1 MGFWGCG
8 TPRPGRKAVS
18 GLLGGWGASRLCA
31 VLHLFFGHTLGSVP
45 ALSPKPALLTA
56 GRKGARDPQG
66 PRAVRLYAELNEAI
80 FHSSLRANF
89 AGSGLK
95 YEIGH
100 GLFPR

>member
-1 MGFWGCG
+1 
-8 TPRPGRKAVS
+8 
-18 GLLGGWGASRLCA
+18 
-31 VLHLFFGHTLGSVP
+31 
-45 ALSPKPALLTA
+45 
-56 GRKGARDPQG
+56 
-66 PRAVRLYAELNEAI
+66 VRLYAELNEAI